1 MDGAGRR
8 LTLLVD
14 ITDHDAYRRQVE
26 YTVKRT
32 IEFAEWLKA
41 LADQEGRDAIVA
53 RIVRIQSGLLGD
65 FKNLGGKLSEF
76 RVDVGPGYRLYF
88 TMTGREIVL
97 LLKGGDKHNQKFDI
111 ERARE
116 MIDLIDKAKRAAVRA
131 AKKKK

>member
-1 MDGAGRR
+1 MA
-8 LTLLVD
+8 
-14 ITDHDAYRRQVE
+14 

-32 IEFAEWLKA
+32 TEFAEWLKA
-41 LADQEGRDAIVA
+41 LADHEARDAIVA

-88 TMTGREIVL
+88 TMTGREIVV
-97 LLKGGDKHNQKFDI
+97 LLKGGGKPTQRADI

-116 MIDLIDKAKRAAVRA
+116 MIGLIEKAKKAAARTA
-131 AKKKK
+131 RKQK